1 MATPSRCPKCENSSF
16 EISTESPKNSN
27 FKVSFVRCYSC
38 KTVVGTLEPES
49 TTSLLHK
56 LAQKLNVSID

>member
-1 MATPSRCPKCENSSF
+1 MTISSKCPKCENTSF

-27 FKVSFVRCYSC
+27 FKVSFVRCRSC

-49 TTSLLHK
+49 TTELIHK
-56 LAQKLNVSID
+56 LARKLNVSLD